1 MTTRLPTPTKSV
13 ILLGSAL
20 ALSAGAGGFFVAHPA
35 GGAVAPAQALSR
47 ASARED
53 ADNVIFSSA
62 VLRASLRT
70 EAENRLAAGD
80 KGLLQASRTEAVEAA
95 NDNVA
100 GAAEEAADFVQLGE
114 DPSQAFAVASNDVKG
129 IAPPKKRGGLTIL
142 QIGDSHTAA
151 DYFTGEIRRLLQRRF
166 GNGGP
171 GYLEVGRPHPGVRSA
186 IVNVAVSSGWSYSAL
201 QKSDDTARY
210 HLSGFD
216 AETRRAGETLKF
228 TTAEPAAYDSIEIQ
242 TLSGPEHGDI
252 EVSINDQ
259 PPTRYSLKSD
269 EDGRQLFTI
278 EPSKAGTKLQKLQIK
293 TLNDRRVTISGVGIF
308 NRRSGVSYSN
318 VGFPGATIDI
328 VNKYDG
334 EMLEQE
340 LKSLAPQIVVLAF
353 GTNEGF
359 NDNLDL
365 ERYRAHYRSVIQKIR
380 AASPGARIVMVGP
393 PQANRVPAGCLK
405 PGTCGDKT
413 AEKPAT
419 SAPAPVDAQ
428 TLAAVG
434 DKAAPK
440 TEGANAEKSADKP
453 HEAEAPAAEK
463 KKSAEAPGADKKKS
477 AKAQD
482 CPFPTPPRLDPVREA
497 QKELAKQEQ
506 VAFWDWASIMPQ
518 NCGAQKWVSANPRL
532 MAADHVH
539 FTPEGY
545 RIGARAFTTFL
556 MPVINQLRYRK
567 YALSNN

>member
-53 ADNVIFSSA
+53 ADNVIFGSA

-70 EAENRLAAGD
+70 GAENRLAAGD
-80 KGLLQASRTEAVEAA
+80 KRPVQASWAEAVEAA

-100 GAAEEAADFVQLGE
+100 DAPEEAADFAQLGE

-129 IAPPKKRGGLTIL
+129 ITPPKKRGGGLTIL

-216 AETRRAGETLKF
+216 AESRRAGETLKF

-269 EDGRQLFTI
+269 EDGRKLFTI

-308 NRRSGVSYSN
+308 NRHSGVSYSN

-328 VNKYDG
+328 VNKYG
-334 EMLEQE
+334 
-340 LKSLAPQIVVLAF
+340 SVSISNAGIVSHGSQLV
-353 GTNEGF
+353 GF
-359 NDNLDL
+359 NGVIAGPGHSLG
-365 ERYRAHYRSVIQKIR
+365 SV
-380 AASPGARIVMVGP
+380 
-393 PQANRVPAGCLK
+393 
-405 PGTCGDKT
+405 
-413 AEKPAT
+413 
-419 SAPAPVDAQ
+419 
-428 TLAAVG
+428 
-434 DKAAPK
+434 
-440 TEGANAEKSADKP
+440 
-453 HEAEAPAAEK
+453 
-463 KKSAEAPGADKKKS
+463 
-477 AKAQD
+477 
-482 CPFPTPPRLDPVREA
+482 
-497 QKELAKQEQ
+497 
-506 VAFWDWASIMPQ
+506 
-518 NCGAQKWVSANPRL
+518 
-532 MAADHVH
+532 
-539 FTPEGY
+539 
-545 RIGARAFTTFL
+545 AFTTG
-556 MPVINQLRYRK
+556 
-567 YALSNN
+567 ALISGTIFGAVPSPAVLESAASLSSAKGTGAARRVLFSADISPGRSNGC

>member
-1 MTTRLPTPTKSV
+1 MKMKLPAPAKSA

-20 ALSAGAGGFFVAHPA
+20 ALCAGAAGFFAEPA
-35 GGAVAPAQALSR
+35 DGGLAPAQEILSR
-47 ASARED
+47 ESARD
-53 ADNVIFSSA
+53 DLDRVIFGST
-62 VLRASLRT
+62 VFRGSLRT
-70 EAENRLAAGD
+70 EAERVAAG
-80 KGLLQASRTEAVEAA
+80 GGGSLRAARTEAVESAR
-95 NDNVA
+95 NDDA
-100 GAAEEAADFVQLGE
+100 TIADAPEEAADFVQLEE
-114 DPSQAFAVASNDVKG
+114 DESRPFAIASNDVKG
-129 IAPPKKRGGLTIL
+129 VAPPRKRGGLTIL

-171 GYLEVGRPHPGVRSA
+171 GYLEIGRPHPGLRSA
-186 IVNVAVSSGWSYSAL
+186 VVNVAVSSGWTYSAL
-201 QKSDDTARY
+201 QKSDDSARY

-216 AETRRAGETLKF
+216 AGAKRGGETLKF

-259 PPTRYSLKSD
+259 PPTRYSLQSD
-269 EDGRQLFTI
+269 EEGRRLFTI
-278 EPSKAGTKLQKLQIK
+278 PPGKAGNMLQKLQIK
-293 TLNDRRVTISGVGIF
+293 TLNDRPVTISGVGIF

-405 PGTCGDKT
+405 PGACG
-413 AEKPAT
+413 EKPAT
-419 SAPAPVDAQ
+419 AAAPAPVDAQ
-428 TLAAVG
+428 TLAAVS

-440 TEGANAEKSADKP
+440 TESSNAGKSVDKP
-453 HEAEAPAAEK
+453 HEADAPSADK
-463 KKSAEAPGADKKKS
+463 KIMADAPSADKKKS

-482 CPFPTPPRLDPVREA
+482 CPFPTPPRLGPVREA
-497 QKELAKQEQ
+497 QKDLAKQEQ